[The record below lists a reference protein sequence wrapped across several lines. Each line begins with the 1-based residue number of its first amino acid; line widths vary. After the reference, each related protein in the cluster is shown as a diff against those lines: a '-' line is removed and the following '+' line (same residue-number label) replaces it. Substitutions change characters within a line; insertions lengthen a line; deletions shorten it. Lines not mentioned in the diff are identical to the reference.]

1 MDLVHIVD
9 DEKEIRHT
17 LKRMFELNGY
27 DVAAFES
34 GEAALSVIMRDHPD
48 VVILDL
54 HLPGIDGL
62 KVLSQIKQLDPEIE
76 VIMVTGFADVV
87 SAVKAIKLGARD
99 YIKKPVVFEE
109 LNLIVSN
116 ALEVKKKNEQ
126 LNYLQA
132 EKRLKISDM
141 VGTSSAMQPVYNFI
155 DQVAISPKTTVLITG
170 ETGTGKGLVARSI
183 HYKSPRRK
191 KPFIEVNCSA
201 IQPSLLESELFGYE
215 AGAFTGA
222 NNRKKGLLEL
232 AHEGTFFLDEIGDM
246 SLELQSKVLK
256 VLEEQSF
263 RRVGGTKEIK
273 IDIRIISASSKD
285 LFEKVE
291 DGSFRRDLIYRLNV
305 ATCHLPPLCERGDD
319 IILLAEHYLQVF
331 NNEFGKN
338 ITSIKPSA
346 LQTLRDNVWVG
357 NVRELRNIIERA
369 VLFERSNE
377 LTLDGV
383 GRLSTSP
390 QETQQSEAGTDISK
404 IDIPDEGISLVDVE
418 RKLIIQALDKTKG
431 NQTRAAQLLGLTRE
445 TLKYRLK
452 KHNIGQ

>member
-1 MDLVHIVD
+1 MDSVYIID
-9 DEKEIRHT
+9 DEKEICDT
-17 LKRMFELNGY
+17 LKGMFEISGY
-27 DVAAFES
+27 EVATFQS
-34 GEAALSVIMRDHPD
+34 GELALPVIMRDQPD
-48 VVILDL
+48 VIILDL

-62 KVLSQIKQLDPEIE
+62 EILSRIKKFDPEIE
-76 VIMVTGFADVV
+76 VIMITGFVDVV
-87 SAVKAIKLGARD
+87 SAVKAIKLGARE
-99 YIKKPVVFEE
+99 YIKKPVIFEE
-109 LNLIVSN
+109 LNLIVHN

-126 LNYLQA
+126 LNYLHA
-132 EKRLKISDM
+132 RKRNKINDM

-183 HYKSPRRK
+183 HYKSPRGK
-191 KPFIEVNCSA
+191 KSFIEVNCSA

-246 SLELQSKVLK
+246 SLELQAKVLK

-273 IDIRIISASSKD
+273 IDIRIISASSKN
-285 LFEKVE
+285 LLEKVE
-291 DGSFRRDLIYRLNV
+291 EGTFRRDLIYRLNV
-305 ATCHLPPLCERGDD
+305 ATCHLPPLRDRREDVL
-319 IILLAEHYLQVF
+319 LLAEHYLHIF
-331 NNEFGKN
+331 NAEFGKS
-338 ITSIKPSA
+338 ITSIKSSA
-346 LQTLRDNVWVG
+346 KQILSDNAWIG

-369 VLFERSNE
+369 VLFEKSNE
-377 LTLDGV
+377 LTLDSIG
-383 GRLSTSP
+383 GLSFSP
-390 QETQQSEAGTDISK
+390 PVNQGSNVKFDVAQIN
-404 IDIPDEGISLVDVE
+404 IPDEGISLVDVE
-418 RKLIIQALDKTKG
+418 RNIIVKALKKARG

-452 KHNIGQ
+452 KHKIS

>member
-1 MDLVHIVD
+1 MDSIHIID
-9 DEKEIRHT
+9 DEKEIRYT
-17 LKRMFELNGY
+17 LKKMFEISGY
-27 DVAAFES
+27 DVATFSS
-34 GEAALSVIMRDHPD
+34 GETALPVIMRDHPD
-48 VVILDL
+48 VIILDL
-54 HLPGIDGL
+54 HLPGMKGL
-62 KVLSQIKQLDPEIE
+62 EILSRLKRFDSEIE
-76 VIMVTGFADVV
+76 VIMITGFADVV

-109 LNLIVSN
+109 LNLIVHN

-132 EKRLKISDM
+132 EKRHKISDM

-155 DQVAISPKTTVLITG
+155 NQVAVSTKTTVLITG

-183 HYKSPRRK
+183 HYKSPRNR
-191 KPFIEVNCSA
+191 KPFIEINCSA
-201 IQPSLLESELFGYE
+201 LQPSLLESELFGYE

-246 SLELQSKVLK
+246 SLALQSKILK

-285 LFEKVE
+285 LFKKVE
-291 DGSFRRDLIYRLNV
+291 EGTFRRDLIYRLNV
-305 ATCHLPPLCERGDD
+305 ATCSLPLLRDRGEDV
-319 IILLAEHYLQVF
+319 ILLAEHYLQIF
-331 NNEFGKN
+331 NTEFGKN
-338 ITSIKPSA
+338 ITSIKPA
-346 LQTLRDNVWVG
+346 VKQVLRNNAWIG

-369 VLFERSNE
+369 VLFEKSNE
-377 LTLDGV
+377 LTLESIG
-383 GRLSTSP
+383 GLTSSP
-390 QETQQSEAGTDISK
+390 PENQQFEVNVDASQ
-404 IDIPDEGISLVDVE
+404 IDIPDEGISLMDVE
-418 RKLIIQALDKTKG
+418 RNIIIRALKKAGG

-452 KHNIGQ
+452 KHKLN

>member
-1 MDLVHIVD
+1 MDLIHIID
-9 DEKEIRHT
+9 DEKEIRYT
-17 LKRMFELNGY
+17 LKKMFEISGY
-27 DVAAFES
+27 DVSTFSS
-34 GEAALSVIMRDHPD
+34 GETALPVIMRDQPD
-48 VVILDL
+48 VIILDL
-54 HLPGIDGL
+54 HLPGMDGL
-62 KVLSQIKQLDPEIE
+62 EILSRLKKFDSEIE
-76 VIMVTGFADVV
+76 VIMITGYADVV

-109 LNLIVSN
+109 LNLIVHN

-132 EKRLKISDM
+132 EKRHKISDM

-155 DQVAISPKTTVLITG
+155 DQVAVSPRTTVLITG

-183 HYKSPRRK
+183 HYKSPRSK
-191 KPFIEVNCSA
+191 NQFIEINCSA

-263 RRVGGTKEIK
+263 RRVGGTKKIK

-285 LFEKVE
+285 LFKRVEK
-291 DGSFRRDLIYRLNV
+291 GTFRRDLIYRLNV
-305 ATCHLPPLCERGDD
+305 ATCRLPPLRDRGEDV
-319 IILLAEHYLQVF
+319 ILLAEHYLQIF
-331 NNEFGKN
+331 NTEFGKN
-338 ITSIKPSA
+338 ITSINPSA
-346 LQTLRDNVWVG
+346 KRVLRDNVWIG

-369 VLFERSNE
+369 VLFEKDNE
-377 LTLDGV
+377 LTLDSIG
-383 GRLSTSP
+383 GLSFSP
-390 QETQQSEAGTDISK
+390 PENQQSEVSIDTSQ

-418 RKLIIQALDKTKG
+418 CNIIIRALKKAGG

-452 KHNIGQ
+452 KHKIN

>member
-1 MDLVHIVD
+1 MDLIHIID
-9 DEKEIRHT
+9 DEKEIRYT
-17 LKRMFELNGY
+17 LKKMFEISGY
-27 DVAAFES
+27 DVSTFSS
-34 GEAALSVIMRDHPD
+34 GETALPVIMRDHPD
-48 VVILDL
+48 VIILDL
-54 HLPGIDGL
+54 HLPGMDGL
-62 KVLSQIKQLDPEIE
+62 EILSRLKKFDSEIE
-76 VIMVTGFADVV
+76 VIMITGYADVV

-109 LNLIVSN
+109 LNLIVHN

-132 EKRLKISDM
+132 EKRHKISDM

-155 DQVAISPKTTVLITG
+155 DQVAISPRTTVLITG

-191 KPFIEVNCSA
+191 NQFIEINCSA

-263 RRVGGTKEIK
+263 RRVGGTKKIK

-285 LFEKVE
+285 LFKRVE
-291 DGSFRRDLIYRLNV
+291 EGTFRRDLIYRLNV
-305 ATCHLPPLCERGDD
+305 ATCRLPPLRDRGEDV
-319 IILLAEHYLQVF
+319 ILLAEHYLQIF
-331 NNEFGKN
+331 NTEFGKN

-346 LQTLRDNVWVG
+346 KRVLLDNAWIG

-369 VLFERSNE
+369 VLFAKGNE
-377 LTLDGV
+377 LTLDSIG
-383 GRLSTSP
+383 GLSFP
-390 QETQQSEAGTDISK
+390 PPENQQSEVSMDTLQ
-404 IDIPDEGISLVDVE
+404 IDIPDEGISLMDVE
-418 RKLIIQALDKTKG
+418 RNIINRALKKAGG

-452 KHNIGQ
+452 KHKIN

>member
-1 MDLVHIVD
+1 MDLIHIID
-9 DEKEIRHT
+9 DEKEIRYT
-17 LKRMFELNGY
+17 LKKMFEISGY
-27 DVAAFES
+27 DVSTFSS
-34 GEAALSVIMRDHPD
+34 GETALPVIMRDHPD
-48 VVILDL
+48 VIILDL
-54 HLPGIDGL
+54 HLPGMDGL
-62 KVLSQIKQLDPEIE
+62 EILSRLKKFDSEIE
-76 VIMVTGFADVV
+76 VIMITGYADVV

-109 LNLIVSN
+109 LNLIVHN

-132 EKRLKISDM
+132 EKRHKISDM

-155 DQVAISPKTTVLITG
+155 DQVAISPRTTVLITG

-191 KPFIEVNCSA
+191 NQFIEINCSA

-263 RRVGGTKEIK
+263 RRVGGTKKIK

-285 LFEKVE
+285 LFKRVE
-291 DGSFRRDLIYRLNV
+291 EGTFRRDLIYRLNV
-305 ATCHLPPLCERGDD
+305 AACRLPPLRDRGEDV
-319 IILLAEHYLQVF
+319 ILLAEHYLQIF
-331 NNEFGKN
+331 NTEFGKN
-338 ITSIKPSA
+338 ITSIKSSA
-346 LQTLRDNVWVG
+346 KRVLRDNAWIG

-369 VLFERSNE
+369 VLFEKGNE
-377 LTLDGV
+377 LTLDSIG
-383 GRLSTSP
+383 GLSFSQP
-390 QETQQSEAGTDISK
+390 ENQQSEVSIDTSQ

-418 RKLIIQALDKTKG
+418 RNIIIRALKKAGG

-452 KHNIGQ
+452 KHKIN

>member
-1 MDLVHIVD
+1 MDLIHIID
-9 DEKEIRHT
+9 DEKEIRYT
-17 LKRMFELNGY
+17 LKKMFEISGY
-27 DVAAFES
+27 DVSTFSS
-34 GEAALSVIMRDHPD
+34 GETALPVIMRDHPD
-48 VVILDL
+48 VIILDL
-54 HLPGIDGL
+54 HLPGMDGL
-62 KVLSQIKQLDPEIE
+62 EILSRLKKFDSEIE
-76 VIMVTGFADVV
+76 VIMITGYADVV

-109 LNLIVSN
+109 LNLIVHN

-132 EKRLKISDM
+132 EKRHKISDM

-155 DQVAISPKTTVLITG
+155 DQVAISPRTTVLITG

-191 KPFIEVNCSA
+191 NQFIEINCSA

-263 RRVGGTKEIK
+263 RRVGGTKKIK

-285 LFEKVE
+285 LFKRVE
-291 DGSFRRDLIYRLNV
+291 EGTFRRDLIYRLNV
-305 ATCHLPPLCERGDD
+305 ATCRLPPLRDRGEDV
-319 IILLAEHYLQVF
+319 ILLAEHYLQIF
-331 NNEFGKN
+331 NTEFGKN
-338 ITSIKPSA
+338 ITSIKSSA
-346 LQTLRDNVWVG
+346 KRVLRDNAWIG

-369 VLFERSNE
+369 VLFEKGNE
-377 LTLDGV
+377 LTLDSIG
-383 GRLSTSP
+383 GLSFSQP
-390 QETQQSEAGTDISK
+390 ENQQSEVSIDTSQ

-418 RKLIIQALDKTKG
+418 RNIIIRALKKAGG

-452 KHNIGQ
+452 KHKIN